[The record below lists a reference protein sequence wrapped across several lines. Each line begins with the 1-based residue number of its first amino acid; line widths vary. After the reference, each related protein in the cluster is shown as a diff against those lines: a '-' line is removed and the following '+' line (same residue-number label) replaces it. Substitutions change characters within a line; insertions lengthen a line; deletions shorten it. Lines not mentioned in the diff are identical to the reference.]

1 MAPKCCTDFQIYF
14 SQVKIPVFIAV
25 IIFAMSSWIAI
36 NGLWTELPLLV
47 DALPESW
54 TLPSYLVLIIQI
66 ANIGPILYT
75 LANRL
80 SPNKVKEWPVI
91 YIIISIGMVACF
103 LLIFFWDDTV
113 FLRGKERSTP
123 FFILTFFLAMVDTT
137 SSVVFLLYM
146 ANFKSQ
152 YMTPFYIGEGFSGLV
167 PAIVGLIQGTGS
179 NPVCKDSTSV
189 ITNCTTGENTTEVSV
204 YPDYP
209 PPLFSV
215 QVFLVFLLCML
226 AGSMIAF
233 SCLHFTSYC
242 KQEMIT
248 LEPIEGPRANG
259 NVITEDPG
267 FPHTDSTPIIPI
279 KRKEVNFDELGMDKS
294 SRDLSTAQYWSLL
307 FGISIIN
314 GLSNGVLPATSSYTA
329 LPYGN
334 EAYNLLNRLSSI
346 ASPLACFFA
355 LFVRCTSLV
364 VVGCLTSIA
373 VGLAGY
379 QLYLADMSPYP
390 PLQGD
395 GWGEFFAVSVCPLS
409 QPRHS
414 PNKSIQKRSGQT
426 SIKVYGEQENL
437 LFSYQVQRRQIPI
450 KVPLTHRTVVLQL
463 I

>member
-1 MAPKCCTDFQIYF
+1 MAPKCCTDFQIYI
-14 SQVKIPVFIAV
+14 SQVKISVFIAV

-47 DALPESW
+47 DVLPESW

-66 ANIGPILYT
+66 ANIGPLLYT

-103 LLIFFWDDTV
+103 LLTFFRDDTV

-123 FFILTFFLAMVDTT
+123 FLILTFFLAMVDTT
-137 SSVVFLLYM
+137 SSVVFLPYM
-146 ANFKSQ
+146 AYFKSQ

-167 PAIVGLIQGTGS
+167 PAIVGLIQGAGS
-179 NPVCKDSTSV
+179 NPYCNSTTAV
-189 ITNCTTGENTTEVSV
+189 ITNSTTGENTTAVTVIPE
-204 YPDYP
+204 YAPY
-209 PPLFSV
+209 LFSV

-242 KQEMIT
+242 RQEMIT
-248 LEPIEGPRANG
+248 LEATEGQKANG
-259 NVITEDPG
+259 TTEDPG

-294 SRDLSTAQYWSLL
+294 SRDLSTTQYWGLL
-307 FGISIIN
+307 FAISIIN
-314 GLSNGVLPATSSYTA
+314 GLGNGVLPATSSYTA

-355 LFVRCTSLV
+355 LFVRCTSLI
-364 VVGCLTSIA
+364 VVGILTSIG
-373 VGLAGY
+373 VILAGY

-395 GWGEFFAVSVCPLS
+395 GWGEFFAVSVYPDVFELM
-409 QPRHS
+409 
-414 PNKSIQKRSGQT
+414 
-426 SIKVYGEQENL
+426 
-437 LFSYQVQRRQIPI
+437 FSAKYHIQRRQFSIRISRAPCR
-450 KVPLTHRTVVLQL
+450 KFNKFCHLRGDQ
-463 I
+463 

>member
-1 MAPKCCTDFQIYF
+1 
-14 SQVKIPVFIAV
+14 
-25 IIFAMSSWIAI
+25 
-36 NGLWTELPLLV
+36 
-47 DALPESW
+47 
-54 TLPSYLVLIIQI
+54 
-66 ANIGPILYT
+66 
-75 LANRL
+75 
-80 SPNKVKEWPVI
+80 
-91 YIIISIGMVACF
+91 
-103 LLIFFWDDTV
+103 
-113 FLRGKERSTP
+113 
-123 FFILTFFLAMVDTT
+123 MVDTT
-137 SSVVFLLYM
+137 SSVVFLPYM

-152 YMTPFYIGEGFSGLV
+152 YMTPFYIGEGFSGMV
-167 PAIVGLIQGTGS
+167 PAIVGLIQGTDS

-189 ITNCTTGENTTEVSV
+189 ITNSTTGENTTEVSV

-233 SCLHFTSYC
+233 SCLRFTSYC

-259 NVITEDPG
+259 NVITTEDPG

-279 KRKEVNFDELGMDKS
+279 KRKEINFDELGMDKS
-294 SRDLSTAQYWSLL
+294 SRDLSIAQYWSLL

-364 VVGCLTSIA
+364 VVGCLTSIT

-390 PLQGD
+390 PLQDD
-395 GWGEFFAVSVCPLS
+395 GWGEFFAVSVC
-409 QPRHS
+409 
-414 PNKSIQKRSGQT
+414 SGGST
-426 SIKVYGEQENL
+426 
-437 LFSYQVQRRQIPI
+437 
-450 KVPLTHRTVVLQL
+450 
-463 I
+463 